1 MIRHLNI
8 YRVITQTLVN
18 WHFTELKMPEKLDQ
32 YLIMLEN
39 YSKTL
44 AEDASSYWSYH
55 KKRFTWTAALLV
67 GLIHDLRKS
76 GQPVNKIL
84 DIGNSFQTILFDSL
98 FQDIQIDTMG
108 FLDSRYTPKRQSIHI
123 PFDLNDSYYKEKWPK
138 LGEEKYDII
147 LMLEVIEHL
156 YTSPKH
162 VLSCLRTIIKDH
174 GFLVIQTPNAVSL
187 SKRYLMLT
195 GNNPYELI
203 RECRDNPGHFREY
216 TRKEI
221 CGLGYVSGFDIC
233 GIHTKNYFNDKGFL
247 PMIANFLPGSF
258 KNGMTIIFKRR
269 G

>member
-1 MIRHLNI
+1 MQNPFCLHFQL
-8 YRVITQTLVN
+8 N
-18 WHFTELKMPEKLDQ
+18 WHFAELKMPEKLNQ
-32 YLIMLEN
+32 YLNVLEN

-44 AEDASSYWSYH
+44 TEDASSYWSYH
-55 KKRFTWTAALLV
+55 KTRFTWTAALLMRLV
-67 GLIHDLRKS
+67 HDLRKS

-84 DIGNSFQTILFDSL
+84 DIGNSFQTLLFESL

-108 FLDSRYTPKRQSIHI
+108 FLDSRYTPKRQSVHI
-123 PFDLNDSYYKEKWPK
+123 PFDLNDSYYKEKWPNVSE
-138 LGEEKYDII
+138 EEKYDVV

-187 SKRYLMLT
+187 LKRYLMLT

-203 RECRDNPGHFREY
+203 RESRDNPGHFREY

-221 CGLGYVSGFDIC
+221 RDLGYESGFDTC
-233 GIHTKNYFNDKGFL
+233 DVHMTNYFNEKGFL
-247 PMIANFLPGSF
+247 SSISNFLPGSF
-258 KNGMTIIFKRR
+258 KNGMTIVFKKR